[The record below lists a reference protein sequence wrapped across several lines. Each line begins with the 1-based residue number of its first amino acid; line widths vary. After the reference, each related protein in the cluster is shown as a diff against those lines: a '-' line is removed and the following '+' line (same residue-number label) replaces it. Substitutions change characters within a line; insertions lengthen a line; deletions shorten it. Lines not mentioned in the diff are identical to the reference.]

1 MAEAGRIR
9 TGMLREDIKIIPP
22 GRHGAYTMIFDPVSE
37 VYFKIS
43 PIAAQVIAKLDRD
56 YDLEEFHAK
65 LKRLGIFI
73 SIEELNELIFFI
85 AGNNLAVPEYGKY
98 ERKREQ
104 MAKLKKV
111 PWLLKLTS
119 FYMFI
124 KLPPWHPRR
133 FFEKISPYVSFL
145 ASKPM
150 IWIYLIPAIL
160 GYLLALRNFGEVR
173 DAFWASLSWAGLVKY
188 FFAIIM
194 LKFIHESS
202 HALAAMRFKCPVRE
216 IGVSIIFLYPR
227 LFTNTTDSWRLPRH
241 QRLLIDS
248 AGLIGEVICGGIAA
262 LCWCYL
268 SPGTAKSTMFY
279 IFAVSTMS
287 TLLVNGNPLI
297 RFDGYYILCDLL
309 NTENLMQRSTEY
321 IKQFW
326 RCYFFQVV
334 PPPVDERPW
343 LMGIFGISAFIYRV
357 LLYTSIILI
366 VYNQF
371 IQVKAVAALMLYSVG
386 LLPIIKEAK
395 SIRAMSK
402 RAGGKVNWTFSLIT
416 LGVVIAVLFLP
427 LSWNVVLPG
436 EVKASRSRL
445 VTVNESG
452 YLASKWPE
460 VAVPCK
466 KGDLIADLESPLMDL
481 QIQRVDS
488 ALQEDS
494 VLVDLQQSDKSTF
507 GDSLLT
513 LQKMDGNRKLRSE
526 MLRRRK
532 QRQIRAEVNG
542 VFVPAL
548 FNLSP
553 GSYMPNGLVIGEIV
567 SNSRVIHAYA
577 TEQEVKVLKKGQH
590 VSVTLPDSPAKISGK
605 IKEIDPIPA
614 KIKNSTLLQM
624 YGGEL
629 AVFPDE
635 TKPGEFYSAQALYRL
650 EIKPEKEVPEVFLP
664 GRSVRARVYRR
675 DILANEIWSFLVTA
689 FRREM

>member
-1 MAEAGRIR
+1 
-9 TGMLREDIKIIPP
+9 MLREDIKIIPP

-37 VYFKIS
+37 IYFKIS
-43 PIAAQVIAKLDRD
+43 PIAAQIIAKLDRD

-65 LKRLGIFI
+65 LNRLGIFI
-73 SIEELNELIFFI
+73 SLEELNELIFFI
-85 AGNNLAVPEYGKY
+85 AGNNLAAPEYGKY
-98 ERKREQ
+98 EHKREQ
-104 MAKLKKV
+104 MAKLKKI
-111 PWLLKLTS
+111 PWLLKLS
-119 FYMFI
+119 SYYMFI
-124 KLPPWHPRR
+124 KLPPWHPRK
-133 FFEKISPYVSFL
+133 FFETISPYVSFL
-145 ASKPM
+145 VSRQM
-150 IWIYLIPAIL
+150 LCVYLIPAVL

-216 IGVSIIFLYPR
+216 IGISIIFLYPR
-227 LFTNTTDSWRLPRH
+227 LFTNTTDSWRLPRQ
-241 QRLLIDS
+241 QRLLIDA
-248 AGLIGEVICGGIAA
+248 AGLIGEIICGGVAA

-268 SPGTAKSTMFY
+268 APGAAKSTMFY
-279 IFAVSTMS
+279 IFAVSTLS

-309 NTENLMQRSTEY
+309 NIENLMQRSTEF
-321 IKQFW
+321 IKQLW
-326 RCYFFQVV
+326 RCYFFRVV
-334 PPPVDERPW
+334 PPPVEERPW
-343 LMGIFGISAFIYRV
+343 LMGGFGIAAFIYRV

-402 RAGGKVNWTFSLIT
+402 KAGGKVNWTFSLIT
-416 LGVVIAVLFLP
+416 LCVVIAILFLP

-436 EVKASRSRL
+436 EIKASNSRL
-445 VTVNESG
+445 VTVAEAG
-452 YLASKWPE
+452 YLTSKWHE

-466 KGDLIADLESPLMDL
+466 KGDIIANLESPLMDL
-481 QIQRVDS
+481 QIQRIES
-488 ALQEDS
+488 ALKEDS
-494 VLVDLQQSDKSTF
+494 VLVDLQQSERSTF

-513 LQKMDGNRKLRSE
+513 LQKMDGNSKLRSE
-526 MLRRRK
+526 MLRRRELRRIK
-532 QRQIRAEVNG
+532 AEVDG
-542 VFVPAL
+542 IFVPAL
-548 FNLSP
+548 FNISP
-553 GSYMPNGLVIGEIV
+553 GSYMANGLVIGEIV
-567 SNSRVIHAYA
+567 SNSSVIYAYA
-577 TEQEVKVLKKGQH
+577 NEQEVKVLKKGQH
-590 VSVTLPDSPAKISGK
+590 VSVTLPDSPAEINGK

-635 TKPGEFYSAQALYRL
+635 TNPGEFYSAQALYRV
-650 EIKPEKEVPEVFLP
+650 EIVPQGKVPAVFLP